1 MPAPFTLQFPAVD
14 LPALASRYTDPGDPR
29 MDDIGNAARQRG
41 HLTRDELLE
50 LVAWKSGGRQ
60 LHNARKNTPASV
72 EEITAV
78 ALTAADERLRIGA
91 LLCLDGVSWPTASA
105 ILHFAHAEAYPLLDQ
120 RALQAL
126 GVKRDPANYN
136 LAFWLAYVD
145 ACRQL
150 AATHSLSMRTLDRAL
165 WQWSKERGVPLTT

>member
-1 MPAPFTLQFPAVD
+1 AAGAAAAPSPTAPPPGPGAPANDRTVGSRASPTRPQMPAPFTLQFPAVD

-29 MDDIGNAARQRG
+29 MDDIGDAARQRG

-120 RALQAL
+120 RAL
-126 GVKRDPANYN
+126 
-136 LAFWLAYVD
+136 
-145 ACRQL
+145 
-150 AATHSLSMRTLDRAL
+150 
-165 WQWSKERGVPLTT
+165 